1 MFPIAKILLPVDF
14 SERANQAV
22 RFAVPVA
29 ERFHSEIIL
38 LHVLPPYREFGAME
52 LASAMT
58 DILANRRS
66 DAEQRIA
73 GFLRAELA
81 PHRVRRLLLDGDPA
95 SEIVDCARREEAGLI
110 VMPTHGYGPFR
121 RLLLGSVTAKVLHDA
136 DCPVWT
142 TAHAETPAAGETALK
157 RILCAIDLSPSGSQ
171 ALKWSAQLAA
181 EFGAH
186 LVDFGRA
193 GSFDRRGP
201 QMEADPGRLHRIVG
215 NGVRPAGK
223 LTPLGNERAVLG
235 RLECVKIIPRDK
247 IAADLRAHQRRQFRL
262 VDRERH
268 HWNVARS
275 DALICQFA
283 EEMNIGIAGNGRDD
297 GGAATLGE
305 AANALD
311 D

>member
-58 DILANRRS
+58 DILANRRK
-66 DAEQRIA
+66 DAEQRIV

-121 RLLLGSVTAKVLHDA
+121 RMLLGSVTAKVLHDA

-142 TAHAETPAAGETALK
+142 TAHAEAPPSGEAALK
-157 RILCAIDLSPSGSQ
+157 RILCAIDLLPSGAR

-181 EFGAH
+181 EFGAQLTLVH
-186 LVDFGRA
+186 ALAELDPRTEGYHFSPEWRKFLVDNAETEIAALQQKA
-193 GSFDRRGP
+193 GTQAEVVLTMGP
-201 QMEADPGRLHRIVG
+201 AAEMICEEARKAEADLLVIGRGADAGITGMMGRLTGH
-215 NGVRPAGK
+215 AYS
-223 LTPLGNERAVLG
+223 
-235 RLECVKIIPRDK
+235 II
-247 IAADLRAHQRRQFRL
+247 RQSPCP
-262 VDRERH
+262 V
-268 HWNVARS
+268 VS
-275 DALICQFA
+275 V
-283 EEMNIGIAGNGRDD
+283 
-297 GGAATLGE
+297 
-305 AANALD
+305 
-311 D
+311 

>member
-58 DILANRRS
+58 DILAARRT

-73 GFLRAELA
+73 GFLREELA

-95 SEIVDCARREEAGLI
+95 REIVDCARREEAGLI

-142 TAHAETPAAGETALK
+142 TAHAEAPTARGTALK
-157 RILCAIDLSPSGSQ
+157 RILCAIELSPSAPR
-171 ALKWSAQLAA
+171 ALNWSAQLAA
-181 EFGAH
+181 EFGAQLTLVH
-186 LVDFGRA
+186 ALAELDPRTEGYHFSPEWRKFLVDNAETEIAALQQKA
-193 GSFDRRGP
+193 GTHAEVMLTMGP
-201 QMEADPGRLHRIVG
+201 APEMICEEARKAEADLLVIGRG
-215 NGVRPAGK
+215 DDAGI
-223 LTPLGNERAVLG
+223 LG
-235 RLECVKIIPRDK
+235 RLTGHAYAII
-247 IAADLRAHQRRQFRL
+247 RQSPCP
-262 VDRERH
+262 V
-268 HWNVARS
+268 VS
-275 DALICQFA
+275 V
-283 EEMNIGIAGNGRDD
+283 
-297 GGAATLGE
+297 
-305 AANALD
+305 
-311 D
+311 